1 MLKNTLFFIFLLT
14 LVSGCNTRNCK
25 KYDDGVVIYLKK
37 VKDSDAK
44 AVKVQVISDKII
56 RVVASPFKKFPES
69 RSLITI
75 ENLSNP
81 VKWIMERKGNEVI
94 VKTSSVNAGISLTT
108 GEVVFRDSTGQVV
121 LSEKEGGGKTFTPV
135 IIEGKQLYAI
145 RQVFQ
150 SPDDEAF
157 YGLGQHQNGQMNY
170 KGEDV
175 EMAQHN
181 IIAVVPF
188 MYSSKNY
195 GILWDNYSITRFGD
209 PREYEPLSSLQLFS
223 EDGKPGGLTAK
234 YYGDSTL
241 LLTRSED
248 TIDYQYIQSY
258 DRIPEGLPMR
268 DVRKVT
274 WEGSVSSDISG
285 RHKFVLYASGYF
297 KLWVDG
303 RLIFDRWRQGWN
315 PWYHKFDID
324 MAKGEKHT
332 IKLYW
337 DPQGIAYIAL
347 QHLDPLSEEEQNQ
360 LSLFSEAGNDIDYYF
375 IYGSNAD
382 EVISGYRQVTG
393 KAPIIPKWAMGL
405 WQSRERYK
413 TQQELLDVV
422 REFRKRQIPLDNIV
436 LDWQYW
442 EPDKWGS
449 HEFDST
455 RFPDPEGMV
464 RTLHEKLH
472 AEIMIS
478 VWPKF
483 YPGTKNYNE
492 LNEKGYLYKRNIEK
506 DTKDW
511 IGYNSTF
518 YDALNPDARDLYWKQ
533 INAGLN
539 KIGIDAWWMDATEP
553 DMESNNSIEERKL
566 LMSPTAL
573 GPGSEFFNAYSLM
586 NSKVI
591 YEGLRK
597 ENPGKRVFI
606 LTRSA
611 FAGQQRYAA
620 ATWSGDVASRWT
632 DLGLQIPAGLNFC
645 ISGIPYWTHDIGGFA
660 VERRYEN
667 TAGEDLRE
675 WRALMTRWFQF
686 GAFCPLFRVHGQY
699 PYREMYNVAP
709 ENSVEYKSM
718 LYYDKLRYRL
728 MPYIYTLAGK
738 AYKDDYTIMRA
749 LVMDFAGDAAVLD
762 IADEY
767 MFGPSI
773 LVCPVYEYKAVS
785 REAYLPA
792 STGWYDFYSGRHLEG
807 GQKIVVPAPLE
818 RIPLFIKEGSI
829 IVFGPEMQYTG
840 EKQEDPLTLYVYTGK
855 DAHFELYEDEGV
867 NYNYE
872 KGQYSVIPFSYKEES
887 HTLIIGKRQ
896 GSYPGMP
903 EKRTIEI
910 VWISKDRP
918 VKYDSGM
925 VCDQSV
931 NYDGSEQTV
940 IMKPKTR

>member
-14 LVSGCNTRNCK
+14 LVPGCNIRNCK
-25 KYDDGVVIYLKK
+25 KYDNGVIIYLKK

-69 RSLITI
+69 RSLITVD
-75 ENLSNP
+75 NQSNP
-81 VKWIMERKGNEVI
+81 VKWTMERKGDEVI

-108 GEVVFRDSTGQVV
+108 GEVVFRDSTGQVI

-145 RQVFQ
+145 RQVFK

-188 MYSSKNY
+188 MYSNKNY

-223 EDGKPGGLTAK
+223 EDGKPGGLTAN

-315 PWYHKFDID
+315 PWYHKFNID

-337 DPQGIAYIAL
+337 NPQGIAYIAL
-347 QHLDPLSEEEQNQ
+347 KQLDPLSEEEQNQ

-382 EVISGYRQVTG
+382 EVISGYRHVTG
-393 KAPIIPKWAMGL
+393 KAPIMPKWAMGL

-449 HEFDST
+449 HKFDST

-472 AEIMIS
+472 AKIMIS

-492 LNEKGYLYKRNIEK
+492 LNEKGYLYQRNIEK

-518 YDALNPDARDLYWKQ
+518 YDALNPDARDMYWKQ
-533 INAGLN
+533 INARLN
-539 KIGIDAWWMDATEP
+539 KTGIDAWWMDATEP

-573 GPGSEFFNAYSLM
+573 GPGAEFFNAYSLM

-667 TAGEDLRE
+667 AAGEDLKE

-749 LVMDFAGDAAVLD
+749 LVMDFSGDTAVLD

-767 MFGPSI
+767 MFGPAM

-792 STGWYDFYSGRHLEG
+792 PAGWYDFCTGRYLEG
-807 GQKIVVPAPLE
+807 GQKIDVPAPLE

-840 EKQEDPLTLYVYTGK
+840 EKQEDPLTLYVYTGR
-855 DAHFELYEDEGV
+855 DAHFELFEDEGV

-918 VKYDSGM
+918 VKYDSGIA
-925 VCDQSV
+925 CDQSV
-931 NYDGSEQTV
+931 NYDGNEQTV
-940 IMKPKTR
+940 IMKPKAR